1 MSSQKIYPQKKINQI
16 ESIETLLTKYS
27 MVGLTNL
34 DGISSNVLQR
44 IRKTLRG
51 DTQIKIAKNT
61 LKRIAIEK
69 AKTKNPNLQ
78 NIFEHVKGNTALIFS
93 NKNPFALQKFFNANR
108 VAVAAKPG
116 QKATDDIWVSAGPTD
131 MSPGPVI
138 GEFNSIGIRTSVEA
152 GKIKINQDTK
162 VLSAGEV
169 ITETHASIFSKLGIK
184 PLKMGI
190 ALNLALEE
198 SGELL
203 YEKDLNID
211 VDAILSDLELA
222 FVHAFNLSVNI
233 EYPTREN
240 IGTLLMQSSSE
251 AMNLSVGVAYP
262 TKENIGLLLAKAVG
276 EASVFAEN

>member
-1 MSSQKIYPQKKINQI
+1 MSSQKHYPQKKVTQI
-16 ESIETLLTKYS
+16 QEIEKLLNNYS

-51 DTQIKIAKNT
+51 DTEIKIAKNT
-61 LKRIAIEK
+61 LKRIAINNT
-69 AKTKNPNLQ
+69 KTKNPKLA
-78 NIFEHVKGNTALIFS
+78 NIFDHVNGNTALIFS

-116 QKATDDIWVSAGPTD
+116 QKATDDVWVSAGPTD

-169 ITETHASIFSKLGIK
+169 VTDTHASIFSKLGIK

-203 YEKDLNID
+203 FAKDLNID
-211 VDAILSDLELA
+211 VEAILSDLELA
-222 FVHAFNLSVNI
+222 YVHAFNLSIGV
-233 EYPTREN
+233 EYPTKEN
-240 IGTLLMQSSSE
+240 IGTMLSISSSE
-251 AMNLSVGVAYP
+251 AMNLSVGIDYP

-276 EASVFAEN
+276 QASVFS

>member
-1 MSSQKIYPQKKINQI
+1 MSTQKVYPPNKIKQI
-16 ESIETLLTKYS
+16 NIMEELFQTYS
-27 MVGLTNL
+27 MIGLTNL
-34 DGISSNVLQR
+34 NGISSSVLQK
-44 IRKTLRG
+44 IRKQLRG
-51 DTQIKIAKNT
+51 DTEIKVAKNT
-61 LKRIAIEK
+61 LKRIALNN
-69 AKTKNPNLQ
+69 AKTKNKNLA
-78 NIFEHVKGNTALIFS
+78 NLFDHVKGNTALIFS

-116 QKATDDIWVSAGPTD
+116 QIATDDVWVSAGATE

-162 VLSAGEV
+162 VLSAGDV
-169 ITETHASIFSKLGIK
+169 ITDTHASIFSKLGIK

-211 VDAILSDLELA
+211 VDAILTDLELA
-222 FVHAFNLSVNI
+222 YAHAFNLSVCI
-233 EYPTREN
+233 
-240 IGTLLMQSSSE
+240 
-251 AMNLSVGVAYP
+251 
-262 TKENIGLLLAKAVG
+262 
-276 EASVFAEN
+276 

>member
-1 MSSQKIYPQKKINQI
+1 MSVTQKNYPQKKINQI
-16 ESIETLLTKYS
+16 DTIETLLNKYS
-27 MVGLTNL
+27 MIGLTNL

-51 DTQIKIAKNT
+51 DTEIKIAKNT
-61 LKRIAIEK
+61 LKRIAINK
-69 AKTKNPNLQ
+69 AKAKNPKVANL
-78 NIFEHVKGNTALIFS
+78 FDHVKGNTALIFS

-116 QKATDDIWVSAGPTD
+116 QIATDDVWVSAGATD

-152 GKIKINQDTK
+152 GKIKINNDTK

-169 ITETHASIFSKLGIK
+169 ITDTHASIFSKLGIK

-211 VDAILSDLELA
+211 VEAILSDLVSA
-222 FVHAFNLSVNI
+222 YVHGFNLSVGV
-233 EYPTREN
+233 EYPTSQN
-240 IGTLLMQSSSE
+240 IGTLLSMRASE
-251 AMNLSVGVAYP
+251 AMNLSVGVDYP

-276 EASVFAEN
+276 QASAFAE

>member
-1 MSSQKIYPQKKINQI
+1 MSSLKNYPQKKVTQI
-16 ESIETLLTKYS
+16 QEIEKLLNNYS

-51 DTQIKIAKNT
+51 DTEIKIAKNT
-61 LKRIAIEK
+61 LKRIAINNV
-69 AKTKNPNLQ
+69 KTKNPKLV
-78 NIFEHVKGNTALIFS
+78 NIFDHVNGNTAFIFS

-116 QKATDDIWVSAGPTD
+116 QKATDDVWVSAGPTD

-162 VLSAGEV
+162 VLSAGDV
-169 ITETHASIFSKLGIK
+169 VTDTHASIFSKLGIK

-203 YEKDLNID
+203 FAKDLNID
-211 VDAILSDLELA
+211 VETILSDLELA
-222 FVHAFNLSVNI
+222 YVHAFNLSIGV
-233 EYPTREN
+233 EYPTKEN
-240 IGTLLMQSSSE
+240 IGTLLAQSASE
-251 AMNLSVGVAYP
+251 AMNLSVGVDYP

-276 EASVFAEN
+276 QASVFS

>member
-1 MSSQKIYPQKKINQI
+1 MSTQKVYPQKKINQI
-16 ESIETLLTKYS
+16 NDIENLLNSYS
-27 MVGLTNL
+27 MVGLTKL
-34 DGISSNVLQR
+34 DGISSSVLQK

-51 DTQIKIAKNT
+51 DTEIKIAKNT
-61 LKRIAIEK
+61 LKRIAINK
-69 AKTKNPNLQ
+69 AKSKNPKVA
-78 NIFEHVKGNTALIFS
+78 NIFEQVNGNTALIFS

-116 QKATDDIWVSAGPTD
+116 QIATDDVWVSAGATE

-169 ITETHASIFSKLGIK
+169 IGETHASIFSKLGIK

-190 ALNLALEE
+190 ALSVALEE

-203 YEKDLNID
+203 FEKDLNID
-211 VDAILSDLELA
+211 VDAILADLEQSY
-222 FVHAFNLSVNI
+222 VHAFNLSVGVG
-233 EYPTREN
+233 YPTKEN
-240 IGTLLMQSSSE
+240 IGTLVGQASAF
-251 AMNLSVGVAYP
+251 AMNLSVGVGYP

-276 EASVFAEN
+276 EASVFG

>member
-1 MSSQKIYPQKKINQI
+1 M
-16 ESIETLLTKYS
+16 EELLNKYS
-27 MVGLTNL
+27 MIGLTNL
-34 DGISSNVLQR
+34 DGISSSVLQK

-51 DTQIKIAKNT
+51 DTEIKIAKNT
-61 LKRIAIEK
+61 LKRIAINKVK
-69 AKTKNPNLQ
+69 AKNPKVGNLFDHI
-78 NIFEHVKGNTALIFS
+78 NGNTALIFS

-108 VAVAAKPG
+108 VAVAAKAG
-116 QKATDDIWVSAGPTD
+116 QKATDDIWVSAGMTE

-152 GKIKINQDTK
+152 GKVKINNDTK
-162 VLSAGEV
+162 VLSAGELISEGHV
-169 ITETHASIFSKLGIK
+169 SIFSKLGIK
-184 PLKMGI
+184 PMKMGI

-222 FVHAFNLSVNI
+222 YVHAFNLSVGVG
-233 EYPTREN
+233 YPTKEN
-240 IGTLLMQSSSE
+240 IGTLIMQASSY
-251 AMNLSVGVAYP
+251 AMNLSVGVGYP

-276 EASVFAEN
+276 EASLFA

>member
-1 MSSQKIYPQKKINQI
+1 MSVQRQEYPQKKINQI
-16 ESIETLLTKYS
+16 QEIEDLLNKYS
-27 MVGLTNL
+27 MIGLTNL
-34 DGISSNVLQR
+34 DGISSSVLQR

-51 DTQIKIAKNT
+51 DTEIKIAKNT
-61 LKRIAIEK
+61 LKRIAINNTK
-69 AKTKNPNLQ
+69 AKNPKIA
-78 NIFEHVKGNTALIFS
+78 NIFDHINGNVGLIFS

-116 QKATDDIWVSAGPTD
+116 QKATDDVWVSAGPTD

-152 GKIKINQDTK
+152 GKIKINNDTK

-169 ITETHASIFSKLGIK
+169 ITDTHASIFSKLGIK

-198 SGELL
+198 TGELL

-211 VDAILSDLELA
+211 VEAILSDLEQA
-222 FVHAFNLSVNI
+222 YVHAFNLSVGVG
-233 EYPTREN
+233 YPTKEN
-240 IGTLLMQSSSE
+240 IGTLIAQASSY
-251 AMNLSVGVAYP
+251 AMNLSVGIEYP

-276 EASVFAEN
+276 EASLFA

>member
-1 MSSQKIYPQKKINQI
+1 MSLQKTYPQKKVNQI
-16 ESIETLLTKYS
+16 KTIEQLLSTYS
-27 MVGLTNL
+27 MIGLTNL

-51 DTQIKIAKNT
+51 DTEIKVAKNT
-61 LKRIAIEK
+61 LKRIAINNTK
-69 AKTKNPNLQ
+69 AKNPKIQ
-78 NIFEHVKGNTALIFS
+78 KIFDHVKGNQALIFS

-116 QKATDDIWVSAGPTD
+116 QIATDDVWVSAGPTE

-138 GEFNSIGIRTSVEA
+138 GEFNSIGIRTSVDA

-162 VLSAGEV
+162 VLSAGDV

-211 VDAILSDLELA
+211 VEAILSDLEMA
-222 FVHAFNLSVNI
+222 YVHAFNLSVGI
-233 EYPTREN
+233 EYPTKEN
-240 IGTLLMQSSSE
+240 IGTLLMKSSSE

-262 TKENIGLLLAKAVG
+262 TKENIGLLLARAVA
-276 EASVFAEN
+276 EASAFAE

>member
-1 MSSQKIYPQKKINQI
+1 MSEQKHYPQKKVNQI
-16 ESIETLLTKYS
+16 QEIETLLNTYS
-27 MVGLTNL
+27 MIGLTNL

-51 DTQIKIAKNT
+51 DTEIKVAKNT
-61 LKRIAIEK
+61 LKRIAINN
-69 AKTKNPNLQ
+69 AKTKNPKVA
-78 NIFEHVKGNTALIFS
+78 NIFDHVNGNTALIFS

-108 VAVAAKPG
+108 VAVSAKPG
-116 QKATDDIWVSAGPTD
+116 QVATEDVWVSAGATE
-131 MSPGPVI
+131 MTPGPVI
-138 GEFNSIGIRTSVEA
+138 GELNSIGIRTSVEA

-169 ITETHASIFSKLGIK
+169 ITDTHASIFSKLGIK

-211 VDAILSDLELA
+211 VEAILNDLVSA
-222 FVHAFNLSVNI
+222 YSAAFNLSVGV
-233 EYPTREN
+233 EYPTKQN
-240 IGTLLMQSSSE
+240 IGTLLAVSSSE
-251 AMNLSVGVAYP
+251 AMNLSVGVDYP
-262 TKENIGLLLAKAVG
+262 TKENIGILLAKAIG
-276 EASVFAEN
+276 QASVFAES

>member
-1 MSSQKIYPQKKINQI
+1 MSEQKHYPQKKTEQI
-16 ESIETLLTKYS
+16 DHMEKLFESYS
-27 MVGLTNL
+27 MIGLTNL
-34 DGISSNVLQR
+34 NGISSSVLQK
-44 IRKTLRG
+44 IRKQLRG
-51 DTQIKIAKNT
+51 DTEIKVAKNT
-61 LKRIAIEK
+61 LKRIALDK
-69 AKTKNPNLQ
+69 AKKKNKNLA
-78 NIFEHVKGNTALIFS
+78 NLFDHVKGNQALIFS

-116 QKATDDIWVSAGPTD
+116 QIATDDVWVSAGATD

-152 GKIKINQDTK
+152 GKIKINNDTK

-169 ITETHASIFSKLGIK
+169 ITDTHASIFSKLGIK

-211 VDAILSDLELA
+211 VEAILNDLVAEYTA
-222 FVHAFNLSVNI
+222 AYNLSVAV
-233 EYPTREN
+233 EYPTADN
-240 IGTLLMQSSSE
+240 IGTLLAKNHSE
-251 AMNLSVGVAYP
+251 AINLSVSVAYP
-262 TKENIGLLLAKAVG
+262 TKENIGILLAKAVG
-276 EASVFAEN
+276 EASIFA

>member
-1 MSSQKIYPQKKINQI
+1 MSSQKQYPQKKVTQI
-16 ESIETLLTKYS
+16 QEIETLLSKYS

-34 DGISSNVLQR
+34 DGISSSVLQR

-51 DTQIKIAKNT
+51 DTEIKVAKNT
-61 LKRIAIEK
+61 LKRIAINK
-69 AKTKNPNLQ
+69 VKTKNPKVGNL
-78 NIFEHVKGNTALIFS
+78 FEHVNGNTALIFS
-93 NKNPFALQKFFNANR
+93 NKNPFSLQKFFNANR
-108 VAVAAKPG
+108 VAVSAKPG
-116 QKATDDIWVSAGPTD
+116 QIATDDVWVSGGPTD

-169 ITETHASIFSKLGIK
+169 ITDTHASIFSKLGIK

-203 YEKDLNID
+203 FAKDLNID
-211 VDAILSDLELA
+211 VEGILSDLETA
-222 FVHAFNLSVNI
+222 YVHAFNLSVGI
-233 EYPTREN
+233 EYPTPAN
-240 IGTLLMQSSSE
+240 IGALLAQNASE
-251 AMNLSVGVAYP
+251 AMNLSVGIAYP
-262 TKENIGLLLAKAVG
+262 TKENIGMLLAKAVG
-276 EASVFAEN
+276 EASVFS